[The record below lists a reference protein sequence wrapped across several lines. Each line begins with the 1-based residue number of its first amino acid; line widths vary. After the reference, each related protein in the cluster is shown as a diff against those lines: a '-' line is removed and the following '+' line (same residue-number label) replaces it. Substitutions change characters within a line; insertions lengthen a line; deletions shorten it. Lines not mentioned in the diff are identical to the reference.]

1 MPPLHR
7 LYIVVANH
15 PDGGARTFHRPQARL
30 LLHLQDNHRKLWP
43 KPSLKDPPTLPD
55 SLQLSKRLFQVYD
68 SEIIL
73 WASSPQFPLEIMRNQ
88 HLPPNLLS
96 DINKQTYRSTQK
108 LARFLLRRVRLKF
121 EAPAMIST
129 ERGVAVD
136 PAAAYLAGTLGRP
149 DTTLLQDPP
158 DYRWRLKV

>member
-7 LYIVVANH
+7 LYIVAADH
-15 PDGGARTFHRPQARL
+15 RDSSARTFLRPQARRL
-30 LLHLQDNHRKLWP
+30 QHLRDNHRKLWP
-43 KPSLKDPPTLPD
+43 KPSLKDPPALPN
-55 SLQLSKRLFQVYD
+55 SLRLSKRLFRSHD
-68 SEIIL
+68 SGIIL
-73 WASSPQFPLEIMRNQ
+73 WASSPQFPLEIMRKQ

-129 ERGVAVD
+129 ERVIAVD
-136 PAAAYLAGTLGRP
+136 PTAEYLAGTLGRP
-149 DTTLLQDPP
+149 DTTLLLDPP
-158 DYRWRLKV
+158 DCRWGLKV